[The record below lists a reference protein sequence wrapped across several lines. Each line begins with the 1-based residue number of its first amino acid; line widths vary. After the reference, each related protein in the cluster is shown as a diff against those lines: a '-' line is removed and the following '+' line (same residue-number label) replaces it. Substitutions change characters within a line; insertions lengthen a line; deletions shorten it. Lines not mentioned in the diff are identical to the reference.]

1 MKVLLAAFVVVAALA
16 GSAPCA
22 AAAYPDRPVRI
33 VVVVPPGT
41 AADIMARTVAAKLAE
56 RLKQPFVVENRPGA
70 SSLIGSES
78 VAKAPADGYSLL
90 LFNSA
95 QTGAASLD
103 PKFPLDIERDF
114 APVGMLGRSPFI
126 LAVSSDFPAK
136 TLAEFIALAK
146 AQPGKINYGS
156 GGYGS
161 PSHLGMELLA
171 IRAGITLTHVPYK
184 GQAAYNPALAT
195 NEIQIALGTVPGF
208 VPFVGTGRVRPFAA
222 GGGKAPKEYPNIP
235 TVAASGF
242 PGFDLDIWLSL
253 VTTAGSPPEA
263 IKVLNDAL
271 RAILTDPATVAELE
285 KKGFVTNPSTPE
297 ELGAFIKADLKNWQ
311 EVVQRANLA
320 DPAAIK

>member
-1 MKVLLAAFVVVAALA
+1 MRMLIAAWIAVAII
-16 GSAPCA
+16 GVTPA
-22 AAAYPDRPVRI
+22 AATAAYPDRPVRI

-41 AADIMARTVAAKLAE
+41 AADIMARTIGAKLAE
-56 RLKQPFVVENRPGA
+56 RLKQPFVIENRPGA
-70 SSLIGSES
+70 SSLIGSDA
-78 VAKAPADGYSLL
+78 VAKAPPDGYSLL

-103 PKFPLDIERDF
+103 PKFPLDVERDF

-126 LAVSSDFPAK
+126 LAVSSEFAPK
-136 TLAEFIALAK
+136 TVAEFIALAK

-171 IRAGITLTHVPYK
+171 IRARIKLTHVPYK
-184 GQAAYNPALAT
+184 GQAAYNPALAN

-208 VPFVGTGRVRPFAA
+208 LPIVGTGKVRPFAA
-222 GGGKAPKEYPNIP
+222 GGPKAPKEFPGIP

-242 PGFDLDIWLSL
+242 PGYDLDIWLSL

-263 IKVLNDAL
+263 IRTLNEAL

-285 KKGFVTNPSTPE
+285 KKGFVTDPSTPE
-297 ELGAFIKADLKNWQ
+297 DLGAFIKADVRNWK
-311 EVVQRANLA
+311 EVVQRANLTET
-320 DPAAIK
+320 AAK